1 MKKLGV
7 ILVARPQKPRKISG
21 VPCYTHFAPLD
32 VHNVHDIVEMTICE
46 YETIKLIDG
55 GCFTQEQCADK
66 MKVGRTTVQAT
77 YKNARKK
84 LANCIING
92 CTLVITG
99 V

>member
-1 MKKLGV
+1 LT
-7 ILVARPQKPRKISG
+7 RPRKPREISG
-21 VPCYTHFAPLD
+21 EPCYTHFAPLD
-32 VHNVHDIVEMTICE
+32 VHNVHDVVEMTIYE

-84 LANCIING
+84 IARCIING